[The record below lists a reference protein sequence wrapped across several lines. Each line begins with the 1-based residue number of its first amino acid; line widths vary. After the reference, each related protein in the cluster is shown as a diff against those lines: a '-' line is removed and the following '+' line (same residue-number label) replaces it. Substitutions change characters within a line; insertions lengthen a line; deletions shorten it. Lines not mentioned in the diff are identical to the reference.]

1 VGPPDWTDES
11 YYLFIIARRCFA
23 HSNSRR
29 RRGQANLKL
38 SINHEGLHRGAQLQF
53 VFSNIAW
60 RSERFGGRQRLQ
72 APTSVHVSASS
83 CWPYGAVNRSRGR
96 ALVSWNSVAPS
107 AWRGSHFF
115 SPLQLQRR
123 ARAGPVLGVAYSRYA
138 CRAPH
143 RSFDRWQPVGP
154 SPSAHARNVAIIYL

>member
-1 VGPPDWTDES
+1 MAEWRWVKRGGVGRGGWRLGGGGRWVGPPDWTDES

-72 APTSVHVSASS
+72 APTSVRLRLKLLAIWS
-83 CWPYGAVNRSRGR
+83 CEQEP
-96 ALVSWNSVAPS
+96 
-107 AWRGSHFF
+107 
-115 SPLQLQRR
+115 R
-123 ARAGPVLGVAYSRYA
+123 ARARLVE
-138 CRAPH
+138 
-143 RSFDRWQPVGP
+143 
-154 SPSAHARNVAIIYL
+154 